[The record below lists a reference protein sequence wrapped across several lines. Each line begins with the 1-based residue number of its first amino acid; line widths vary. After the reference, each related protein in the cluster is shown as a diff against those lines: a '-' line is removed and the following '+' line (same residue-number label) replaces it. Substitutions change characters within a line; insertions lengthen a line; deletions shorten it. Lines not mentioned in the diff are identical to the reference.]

1 MTPREVVAETATGI
15 AVSAILNFTSRR
27 VWRGRWSS
35 PFSSSQGPRK
45 GAFFVPFFKIVIAK
59 N

>member
-1 MTPREVVAETATGI
+1 MTLRVGVVATATGI
-15 AVSAILNFTSRR
+15 AVSAILSFTSRR